1 METATPDRLVLG
13 GHSFIEQL
21 GNDPEASFDEQ
32 CRIVRAC
39 LDAGVRRID
48 TTYYQE
54 RVALG
59 RVLAHL
65 GRRDEAYIQAWNFFQ
80 QPGQE
85 KDLVGP
91 TPYEPHHLRTLRD
104 ELQTDRV
111 DLLVVHVHEDVERL
125 RRELALAA
133 GWRAAGQVQEVGLGM
148 ATPRHL
154 DMLPS
159 SHPVTHVLAPYNAF
173 HRDAAETFT
182 QARAMGLRTVAMSP
196 FVRGWKLD
204 EIVAAGGED
213 KARVAD
219 VLLRWVAGQPLVD
232 HVIVSM
238 RRADWVQRN
247 LESLARGP
255 LRPEEQARLG
265 AWLGGP
271 GETGARGR

>member
-104 ELQTDRV
+104 ELQSDWV
-111 DLLVVHVHEDVERL
+111 DLLIVHVHEDLERL
-125 RRELALAA
+125 RRELPCPTLVYLRKPGRPYTRPGKSRGSRFL
-133 GWRAAGQVQEVGLGM
+133 GWAR
-148 ATPRHL
+148 P
-154 DMLPS
+154 
-159 SHPVTHVLAPYNAF
+159 
-173 HRDAAETFT
+173 RDATG
-182 QARAMGLRTVAMSP
+182 RPSCGS
-196 FVRGWKLD
+196 
-204 EIVAAGGED
+204 
-213 KARVAD
+213 RV
-219 VLLRWVAGQPLVD
+219 
-232 HVIVSM
+232 
-238 RRADWVQRN
+238 
-247 LESLARGP
+247 
-255 LRPEEQARLG
+255 
-265 AWLGGP
+265 
-271 GETGARGR
+271 